1 MTFSKMCSS
10 YDSYFQYLFG
20 DNTNSSGFKPISS
33 KSDIVD
39 LIIKNDLMYHND
51 YISKPIYKRAEKHLI
66 KCLTIIS

>member
-1 MTFSKMCSS
+1 MTFSKMCAS

-20 DNTNSSGFKPISS
+20 DNTTSSGFKSISS

>member
-1 MTFSKMCSS
+1 MTFKKMCAS
-10 YDSYFQYLFG
+10 YDSYFNYLFG
-20 DNTNSSGFKPISS
+20 DKESISGFKSISS

-66 KCLTIIS
+66 KCLKIIS

>member
-10 YDSYFQYLFG
+10 YDSYFNYLFG
-20 DNTNSSGFKPISS
+20 DVNHISGFKPISS

-51 YISKPIYKRAEKHLI
+51 YISKAIYKRTEKHLI
-66 KCLTIIS
+66 KCLKIIS

>member
-20 DNTNSSGFKPISS
+20 DKTISS
-33 KSDIVD
+33 KNQIVD

-51 YISKPIYKRAEKHLI
+51 YISKGIYKRTEKHLI
-66 KCLTIIS
+66 KCLKIIS

>member
-1 MTFSKMCSS
+1 MTFSKMCAS
-10 YDSYFQYLFG
+10 YDSYFNYLFG
-20 DNTNSSGFKPISS
+20 DKESISGFKSISS

-66 KCLTIIS
+66 KCLIIVS

>member
-1 MTFSKMCSS
+1 MNFLKTCSS
-10 YDSYFQYLFG
+10 YDSYFNYLFG
-20 DNTNSSGFKPISS
+20 NKESISGFKPISS

-51 YISKPIYKRAEKHLI
+51 YISKPIYKRTEKHLI

>member
-20 DNTNSSGFKPISS
+20 DKSISS
-33 KSDIVD
+33 KNQIVD

-51 YISKPIYKRAEKHLI
+51 YISKGIYKRTEKHLI
-66 KCLTIIS
+66 KCLKIIS